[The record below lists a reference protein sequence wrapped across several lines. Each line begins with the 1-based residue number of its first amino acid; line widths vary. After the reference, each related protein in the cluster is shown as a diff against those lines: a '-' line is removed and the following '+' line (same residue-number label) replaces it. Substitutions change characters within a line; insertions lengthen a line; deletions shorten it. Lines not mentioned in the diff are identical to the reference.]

1 MILHILILDFRLFK
15 NLNVCFLYTFRIYFT
30 PNQPVLGLS
39 LVGLPGTK
47 GRLSIVVE
55 SEIAEKNIE
64 LLIPFQ
70 LAQCPLGYYDPPGA
84 STVDEVKDSTTVLY
98 HL

>member
-1 MILHILILDFRLFK
+1 MP
-15 NLNVCFLYTFRIYFT
+15 FT
-30 PNQPVLGLS
+30 PNQPLINLA

-47 GRLSIVVE
+47 GWLHVVVQSQIE
-55 SEIAEKNIE
+55 GENID

-84 STVDEVKDSTTVLY
+84 STVNEVKIKFCLKLLKLRPSWPVLDIVPLKTIY
-98 HL
+98 TLSLLVR